1 MHHDDEDF
9 HSELTGFLIMG
20 ICFSKERH
28 QRPVAQSYH
37 AVLKPTG
44 PSLLLKEIQANH
56 QNDSTIKLKMRIVL
70 YFWLRRRDHD
80 VPPNSEMVEAATG
93 PYSGDIAG
101 DGSYGISP
109 VVVGDAGS
117 FGTGVFSVR

>member
-1 MHHDDEDF
+1 MH
-9 HSELTGFLIMG
+9 FL
-20 ICFSKERH
+20 CVK
-28 QRPVAQSYH
+28 
-37 AVLKPTG
+37 
-44 PSLLLKEIQANH
+44 
-56 QNDSTIKLKMRIVL
+56 
-70 YFWLRRRDHD
+70 

-117 FGTGVFSVR
+117 FGTGVFSVRRFLVVVEADVEVAVVDGLQY